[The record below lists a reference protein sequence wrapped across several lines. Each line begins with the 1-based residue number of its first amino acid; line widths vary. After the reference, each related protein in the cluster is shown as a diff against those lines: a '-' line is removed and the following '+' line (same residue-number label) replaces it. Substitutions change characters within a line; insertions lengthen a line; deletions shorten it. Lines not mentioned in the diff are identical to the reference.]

1 MRQPALYSRSPRGP
15 AAAPAPVLPAA
26 VEPPA
31 SPSRWRKRLPHWQE
45 RHWRWLALATLL
57 VLLAQALWPVNG
69 QRKLTQKDIDAAVL
83 RTLETANLPSP
94 AAKAAAAVMPSL
106 VRVAGFVTDK
116 DGEEKEHGLGSGVV
130 IVDSGVI
137 LTNLHVVAGATRIEL
152 TFHDGS
158 RSAANMTGAQ
168 IHNDLA
174 VLQAQRL
181 PDDLKAA
188 TLRSTAD
195 LQPGDGVVAVGFPFG
210 IGPSVSS
217 GVVSGLGRSFRS
229 PEGKQQIGN
238 LIQFDAAANPGNS
251 GGPLVTMDGEVVG
264 IVTAILNPSEQ
275 RTFIGIGFAV
285 PIENAASAA
294 GMHPF

>member
-15 AAAPAPVLPAA
+15 AAAPDPALPVAHDT
-26 VEPPA
+26 PPV
-31 SPSRWRKRLPHWQE
+31 SPRSWRARVPRWQE
-45 RHWRWLALATLL
+45 QQWRWLALAAVLALL
-57 VLLAQALWPVNG
+57 VQAYFPATQQHRLS
-69 QRKLTQKDIDAAVL
+69 QKDIDAAVL

-94 AAKAAAAVMPSL
+94 AARAAAAVAPSL

-130 IVDSGVI
+130 IVDSGII

-174 VLQAQRL
+174 VLQAQKL

-229 PEGKQQIGN
+229 PEG
-238 LIQFDAAANPGNS
+238 
-251 GGPLVTMDGEVVG
+251 
-264 IVTAILNPSEQ
+264 
-275 RTFIGIGFAV
+275 
-285 PIENAASAA
+285 
-294 GMHPF
+294 